1 MVLNTGGIIP
11 GSSGWELF
19 VFCVL
24 NELESRLWPSFKC
37 RNLLFFF
44 RPKDALLPF
53 DPRENAKKRWSMEI
67 SMVRIGKAI
76 K

>member
-53 DPRENAKKRWSMEI
+53 DPRENAKKK
-67 SMVRIGKAI
+67 VTYGN
-76 K
+76 

>member
-53 DPRENAKKRWSMEI
+53 DPRENAKNSIEN
-67 SMVRIGKAI
+67 SMVRKGKDN
-76 K
+76 